1 MRARRGSAFILA
13 LAGLVVLTVVLA
25 TAAADASAAARAQLH
40 ALDGERARRMAR
52 SGIEYALSQIGEV
65 DTATV
70 TLDDEWSSIGDSGNQ
85 LVRVGG
91 GGFRVQITDASGR
104 LDLNTVP
111 QEQLEQLPLTTEQ
124 IESLLD
130 WREPDLQPRV
140 EGAKDEYYN
149 ALETPYNAR
158 LQPFQSVDELLL
170 VKGWLPGTLFE
181 AQTQTAGLALSTQD
195 EEIRPLYEVFCVG
208 PGSPNV
214 TPTGTPK
221 SNVNV
226 ATTQQLVQAGLPNQL
241 ATAIVQRRNTVGTFT
256 SWTQLLQT
264 QGINQQNVGQ
274 VLDAC
279 TLDQTDR
286 GLGRINVNT
295 ALPEVVSTIPGIE
308 ADVAEAVQSRQGTFT
323 SLSDLVGVPGVS
335 VANLGQFVGRLTTGS
350 DTFLVRCLGS
360 YGSRSVALEA
370 YVLIGETGP
379 RILRIISYP
388 LPDAPTQWGWETEQ
402 TTETVLVAEA

>member
-1 MRARRGSAFILA
+1 
-13 LAGLVVLTVVLA
+13 
-25 TAAADASAAARAQLH
+25 
-40 ALDGERARRMAR
+40 
-52 SGIEYALSQIGEV
+52 
-65 DTATV
+65 
-70 TLDDEWSSIGDSGNQ
+70 
-85 LVRVGG
+85 VGG

>member
-1 MRARRGSAFILA
+1 MRTRRGSAFILA

-25 TAAADASAAARAQLH
+25 TAAADAGAAAKAQLH
-40 ALDGERARRMAR
+40 ALDGERATRMAR
-52 SGIEYALSQIGEV
+52 SGIEFALAQLSDV
-65 DTATV
+65 DTTTVTKDDDWATV
-70 TLDDEWSSIGDSGNQ
+70 GDSGNQ
-85 LVRVGG
+85 FVRVGG
-91 GGFRVQITDASGR
+91 GGFRVQVTDASGR

-130 WREPDLQPRV
+130 WREPDLQPRP

-149 ALETPYNAR
+149 ALATPYNAR
-158 LQPFQSVDELLL
+158 LQNFQSVDELLL
-170 VKGWLPGTLFE
+170 VKGWLPDTLFE
-181 AQTQTAGLALSTQD
+181 PQTQTSGLTLDSAGTDPL
-195 EEIRPLYEVFCVG
+195 PLYEIFCTD

-226 ATTQQLVQAGLPNQL
+226 ATVQLLVQAGLPNQL

-264 QGINQQNVGQ
+264 PGITQQNVGQ

-286 GLGRINVNT
+286 GLGRINLNT
-295 ALPEVVSTIPGIE
+295 ALPEVISTVPGIE
-308 ADVAEAVQSRQGTFT
+308 SDVSEAIQSRQGTFT
-323 SLSDLVGVPGVS
+323 SLSDLVGVPGVT
-335 VANLGQFVGRLTTGS
+335 VAGLGAFIGRLTTGS
-350 DTFLVRCLGS
+350 DTFLVRCVGT
-360 YGSRSVALEA
+360 YGSRSAALEA
-370 YVLIGETGP
+370 YVLVRETEP
-379 RILRIISYP
+379 QVLRISSYP
-388 LPDAPTQWGWETEQ
+388 LTDAATRWGWETDH
-402 TTETVLVAEA
+402 TTETVLVEGP